1 MREAVEGQEVADRQG
16 SSKAKWRCL
25 GALGARRCKSGIVQ
39 LCCTIEEELQEV
51 DWSCNTVA
59 R

>member
-1 MREAVEGQEVADRQG
+1 MEVLG
-16 SSKAKWRCL
+16 SIR
-25 GALGARRCKSGIVQ
+25 GARRCKSGIVQ